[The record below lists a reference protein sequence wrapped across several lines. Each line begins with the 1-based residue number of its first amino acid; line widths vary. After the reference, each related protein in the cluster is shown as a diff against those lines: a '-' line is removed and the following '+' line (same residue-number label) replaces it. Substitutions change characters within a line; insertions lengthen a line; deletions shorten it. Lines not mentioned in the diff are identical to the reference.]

1 MQTRLAYMYRDAS
14 NYKQHGEAVFE
25 GEITPEQKQVF
36 TKACDSGEYF
46 IASQVG
52 LPDLQTRA
60 IGFHDDT
67 DDHVWSE
74 FDGFELTEDS
84 ATCGS
89 IHEFIRAIDGIEWDV
104 TGAMVRLG
112 LSLISV

>member
-14 NYKQHGEAVFE
+14 NYKQHGDAVFE
-25 GEITPEQKQVF
+25 GEITSEERRIF
-36 TKACDSGEYF
+36 AKACDSGEFF

-60 IGFHDDT
+60 IGFPDDT

-74 FDGFELTEDS
+74 IDGFELTEDT
-84 ATCGS
+84 AARGS
-89 IHEFIRAIDGIEWDV
+89 IHEFIRSLDGIEWDV

-112 LSLISV
+112 LSKFSV